1 MPVVCVHIL
10 VAKRVQRLVAGAQQ
24 PLEGLEIMSVKV
36 NGPDGNAAKTRC
48 VGVLDP
54 LPESVL
60 VVVAHLLLLPGMLET
75 QRRPG
80 MKPRSAAAYTLVR
93 VPCYVLDGIGLVQ

>member
-1 MPVVCVHIL
+1 
-10 VAKRVQRLVAGAQQ
+10 
-24 PLEGLEIMSVKV
+24 
-36 NGPDGNAAKTRC
+36 
-48 VGVLDP
+48 
-54 LPESVL
+54 
-60 VVVAHLLLLPGMLET
+60 LLPGMLET